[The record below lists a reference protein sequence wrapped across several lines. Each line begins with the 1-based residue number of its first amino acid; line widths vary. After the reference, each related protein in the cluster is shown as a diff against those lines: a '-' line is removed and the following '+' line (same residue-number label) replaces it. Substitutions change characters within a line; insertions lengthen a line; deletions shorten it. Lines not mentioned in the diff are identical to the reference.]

1 MKKLAAIL
9 LALAMLFTLA
19 ACGEKDN
26 DSDPNLGRYE
36 GTTIEAMGVTMNLSD
51 IYEGENYVELKSGG
65 KCVMTLEGDA
75 AEGTWTLNGENIT
88 ITIEGIDST
97 GTLKDGTLVVD
108 FMEMGMPMTF
118 VKGGASAP
126 KTSTADV
133 SETEEPTIEVPDA
146 PYAWWE
152 GDWYGWWVVTS
163 AGGEYADWESLF
175 WDACARVILYDDTT
189 GNIQIW
195 DEDCEA
201 DEYMIDADVSFGSGT
216 TEYGCMMSESG
227 YFWDC
232 EIGHAD
238 WIIDPGAS
246 QVSSLDQMICIDG
259 TYSDPESNGENWF
272 NYAFYLRPW
281 GMDWEDVRNAD
292 TTDLPYD
299 DMMPGY
305 YDDWYLPLI
314 EAGVDTAP
322 ATIGETVPTG
332 GSEPGTS
339 GGSEPGAPIA
349 GDGVLDYNDAGV
361 LLFNYPTDVFTYD
374 DIFNCLETE
383 DGSLCIYFTAAWSE
397 EEAQQ
402 ALAGLDSYSDYEDF
416 KKEELS
422 IAGFDATRITYNMWG
437 DYYVDT
443 YISFGESSGQYYGVT
458 ISARSYNS
466 YEECLSPEVESVI
479 YSIQL
484 LK

>member
-36 GTTIEAMGVTMNLSD
+36 GTTIEGMGVTMNFSD

-152 GDWYGWWVVTS
+152 GDWYGWWIVTS

-175 WDACARVILYDDTT
+175 WDACAHIFLYDDTT
-189 GNIQIW
+189 GNI
-195 DEDCEA
+195 
-201 DEYMIDADVSFGSGT
+201 
-216 TEYGCMMSESG
+216 
-227 YFWDC
+227 
-232 EIGHAD
+232 
-238 WIIDPGAS
+238 
-246 QVSSLDQMICIDG
+246 
-259 TYSDPESNGENWF
+259 
-272 NYAFYLRPW
+272 
-281 GMDWEDVRNAD
+281 
-292 TTDLPYD
+292 
-299 DMMPGY
+299 
-305 YDDWYLPLI
+305 
-314 EAGVDTAP
+314 
-322 ATIGETVPTG
+322 
-332 GSEPGTS
+332 
-339 GGSEPGAPIA
+339 
-349 GDGVLDYNDAGV
+349 
-361 LLFNYPTDVFTYD
+361 
-374 DIFNCLETE
+374 
-383 DGSLCIYFTAAWSE
+383 
-397 EEAQQ
+397 
-402 ALAGLDSYSDYEDF
+402 
-416 KKEELS
+416 
-422 IAGFDATRITYNMWG
+422 
-437 DYYVDT
+437 
-443 YISFGESSGQYYGVT
+443 
-458 ISARSYNS
+458 
-466 YEECLSPEVESVI
+466 
-479 YSIQL
+479 
-484 LK
+484 